1 MSVQGSVHPM
11 SQTGG
16 NSSMIDERM
25 DLAKQLRLRAEE
37 LPGMRVVAGFDGFVD
52 QIVQIV
58 SERQDLNRYTP
69 VPTISAYAEL
79 MRQAA
84 GRSSLREF
92 VVRNVD
98 PGGCAVN
105 LGDGMISLGV
115 PLEFFGTLGQP
126 PHPVF
131 AEFASRCRRCTS
143 WAVDP
148 GFTMAMEFQDGK
160 TMLSSVSQL
169 AGFCSDLLGYCLA
182 DGVFA
187 GACAEANLVAITN
200 WTLFPHMTACWRIL
214 QDKVFTRLS
223 NRPWFFLDLVDP
235 RSRSEADIRAMLPVL
250 SRFEAYGRCVL
261 GGNLNEANVL
271 AILLGLK
278 TVEEE
283 GPAVAELCDAL
294 RKALGI
300 SEVAIHCIAGGAVSS
315 EDGVEWV
322 RGPYTASPVKSTGA
336 GDRYNAGYC
345 LGRLLG
351 LPARDRCLTAAAAS
365 GFFVRNARSARIE
378 DLCGLLEQWAAG
390 SLAG

>member
-1 MSVQGSVHPM
+1 MSVQGSAHPM
-11 SQTGG
+11 GHSKGSPAVT
-16 NSSMIDERM
+16 DERM
-25 DLAKQLRLRAEE
+25 DLAARLRLHAEE
-37 LPGMRVVAGFDGFVD
+37 LPAMRVVAGFDGFVD

-58 SERQDLNRYTP
+58 AERQDLDSFTP

-131 AEFASRCRRCTS
+131 AEFAARCRRCTS
-143 WAVDP
+143 WEVDP

-160 TMLSSVSQL
+160 SMLSSVSQL
-169 AGFCSDLLGYCLA
+169 AAFAPGLLERVLA
-182 DGVFA
+182 DGKFA
-187 GACAEANLVAITN
+187 GACAEAELVAITN
-200 WTLFPHMTACWRIL
+200 WTLFPHMTDCWRVL
-214 QDKVFTRLS
+214 QDKVFAHLTH
-223 NRPWFFLDLVDP
+223 RPWFFLDLVDP

-250 SRFEAYGRCVL
+250 SRFEAHGRCVL
-261 GGNLNEANVL
+261 GGNLNEGNVL
-271 AILLGLK
+271 ATLLGLK
-278 TVEEE
+278 TVPEE

-294 RKALGI
+294 RKALEI
-300 SEVAIHCIAGGAVSS
+300 SEVAIHCVAGGAVAS
-315 EDGVEWV
+315 EDGVAWV
-322 RGPYTASPVKSTGA
+322 TGPYTPTPVKSTGA

-351 LPARDRCLTAAAAS
+351 LPPRDRCLTAAAAA
-365 GFFVRNARSARIE
+365 GFFVRNARSATIE
-378 DLCGLLEQWAAG
+378 NVCGLLEQWAAG